1 MWGGH
6 SCPPFLI
13 LIFDLIFWIRCQIKI
28 KVKSGGQECSP
39 YIKTKTAPLR
49 FVTQL
54 FSYTLK

>member
-28 KVKSGGQECSP
+28 KFKSGAQECSP
-39 YIKTKTAPLR
+39 YINTKWR
-49 FVTQL
+49 R
-54 FSYTLK
+54 SGS